1 MQSVK
6 KKYIT
11 DRRNRRIAVRISIR
25 DFERMEG
32 VIENYGLY
40 QLMQQENDRP
50 LTLVEAKSF
59 YQKLKKA
66 K

>member
-50 LTLVEAKSF
+50 LTLAEAKSF